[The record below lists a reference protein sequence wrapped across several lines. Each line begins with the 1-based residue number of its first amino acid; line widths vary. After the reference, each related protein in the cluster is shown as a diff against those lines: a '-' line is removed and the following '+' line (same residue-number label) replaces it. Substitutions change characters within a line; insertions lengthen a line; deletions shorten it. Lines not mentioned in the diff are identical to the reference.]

1 MRIALGVTGG
11 IAAYKAAELLRMLQD
26 RGLEVQVVMTRHAR
40 EFVAPL
46 TFASLSGRKVIT
58 EMFGEAGGAAN
69 VESAIEHITVAQSI
83 GVLVI
88 APATANLLAKLAH
101 GVADDFLTTLC
112 LATKAPIIVA
122 PAMNVNMWE
131 NAATQQNLETLR
143 ARGIRVLEPDE
154 GYLACG
160 MTGPGR
166 LASVESIARA
176 VFETLGWREDL
187 KGETLLVTAGRT
199 EEPVDAVRYLSN
211 RSSGKMGYAVAEAG
225 RRRGTQVILVSGPTH
240 LEPPAGVRIQR
251 VRTTQEMA
259 DAVVSNLQAASV
271 VVMAAAVAD
280 FRPAEFHPGKIKK
293 RDGFPSLKLSPT
305 RDILAEVARLR
316 RPGQLVIGF
325 AAETDHVLENAA
337 QKLRAKSLDFIVAN
351 DVTQQGAGFEADTN
365 IATLLFPDGRQRPL
379 EKMTKLEVANRIL
392 DEVVRLRS
400 RDEPGASRPWART
413 RRAMKGAKS

>member
-1 MRIALGVTGG
+1 MQIALGVTGG
-11 IAAYKAAELLRMLQD
+11 IAAYKAAELLRTLQD

-154 GYLACG
+154 GYLA
-160 MTGPGR
+160 
-166 LASVESIARA
+166 
-176 VFETLGWREDL
+176 
-187 KGETLLVTAGRT
+187 
-199 EEPVDAVRYLSN
+199 
-211 RSSGKMGYAVAEAG
+211 
-225 RRRGTQVILVSGPTH
+225 
-240 LEPPAGVRIQR
+240 
-251 VRTTQEMA
+251 
-259 DAVVSNLQAASV
+259 
-271 VVMAAAVAD
+271 
-280 FRPAEFHPGKIKK
+280 
-293 RDGFPSLKLSPT
+293 
-305 RDILAEVARLR
+305 
-316 RPGQLVIGF
+316 
-325 AAETDHVLENAA
+325 
-337 QKLRAKSLDFIVAN
+337 
-351 DVTQQGAGFEADTN
+351 
-365 IATLLFPDGRQRPL
+365 
-379 EKMTKLEVANRIL
+379 
-392 DEVVRLRS
+392 
-400 RDEPGASRPWART
+400 
-413 RRAMKGAKS
+413 